1 MKKRWMKIRFTFFNL
16 LLVFSPLTIFADE
29 KMKASEVFKNKIT
42 FEEGMEYLDRFTSK
56 VWVNKGFLGLDG
68 TTIYLINSFVQGI
81 FWISKTI
88 VYVAGSIYGI
98 LANNED
104 LDNYVDTA
112 LAVGAGVYKGLYTNF
127 AGMAGTLMG
136 LWLAYIFFVK
146 NGKFGATL
154 LRIFLVFACSIAMFS
169 TYKGKYAL
177 RHIYDGINTVV
188 SEVSTKS
195 LASMNKLYNEGSQN
209 NSKLAGNV
217 SNSSA
222 AVLDKYFEVAVWTP
236 YQYMNSTYRLR
247 NDGSG
252 VDFDLTDSQ
261 FKSLLDYDSGNN
273 DFEVEGKEKIGV
285 VVGEPENLK
294 KPMLS
299 ASWGKKFTYAITSL
313 FDALVLGAIL
323 AGISITAFSL
333 KLIVLALLML
343 GGFIAILGMIPSFE
357 NIMYNFYKKMGG
369 YLVISGLLQVVAIFV
384 LWVYDIL
391 TTVLNGL
398 FVGNPLIV
406 AFLKCVVIF
415 LTYKKR
421 DALAGIFTGNR
432 MTRLSNNVTRR
443 IDRAG
448 RNMTR
453 KASQKAVGRMKQA
466 STVANQFGRGA
477 TVIAGRKVGSALGNK
492 VRHFKP
498 LADKESKTNLYK
510 EGVKD
515 VGRKMKSVGH
525 KTAGTFRN
533 IRAEGVKN
541 KSSLTY
547 KNVKTKANRNMKLA
561 KENAEKS
568 LGFRQRKHNL
578 ETKQRLKLNREKRK
592 SIKPTLKSGKVKVNK
607 SVEPVKSIRPDRQDS
622 IIVKDEKGQ
631 DSLNPFVIKED
642 KKPKFRRK

>member
-16 LLVFSPLTIFADE
+16 LLLFSPLTIFADE
-29 KMKASEVFKNKIT
+29 KTKSSEVFKNKIT
-42 FEEGMEYLDRFTSK
+42 FEEGMKYLDRFTSK
-56 VWVNKGFLGLDG
+56 VWVDKGWFGLDG
-68 TTIYLINSFVQGI
+68 TTIYLINYFVQGI

-88 VYVAGSIYGI
+88 VFVAGSIYGT
-98 LANNED
+98 LANNKD

-127 AGMAGTLMG
+127 AGMSGTLMG

-154 LRIFLVFACSIAMFS
+154 LRIFLAFTCSIAMFS
-169 TYKGKYAL
+169 TYNGKYAL
-177 RHIYDGINTVV
+177 RYIYDGIDTVV

-195 LASMNKLYNEGSQN
+195 LSSMNKLYNEGSQN

-217 SNSSA
+217 NNSSV
-222 AVLDKYFEVAVWTP
+222 VLDKYFDVAIWTP
-236 YQYMNSTYRLR
+236 YKYMNSTYKISS
-247 NDGSG
+247 NKDS
-252 VDFDLTDSQ
+252 VNFDLSDSQ
-261 FKSLLDYDSGNN
+261 LKSLLDYDSGNN
-273 DFEVEGKEKIGV
+273 EFKVNGEEEISA
-285 VVGEPENLK
+285 VVGDPDDLK
-294 KPMLS
+294 QPMLS

-592 SIKPTLKSGKVKVNK
+592 SIKPTVKSGKVKVNK
-607 SVEPVKSIRPDRQDS
+607 SVEPVKSIRPNRQDS

-631 DSLNPFVIKED
+631 DSSNPFVIKED